1 MKKLLLSTGL
11 LCLLMTMIGAIVPAP
26 DFSGT
31 WALDKAK
38 SENIPPQMSEGDIS
52 WVITATAKTLKKE
65 VKGGRLAQTENYNL
79 DGTEVSEE
87 MPLGGFTA
95 KAKRAA
101 KVMGEILELKSVLS
115 GEANGNAF
123 SATTTQHLE
132 LADGGKTLK
141 VHQTRESTRG
151 NLESKLVFMKK

>member
-1 MKKLLLSTGL
+1 MKKLFLTTGL
-11 LCLLMTMIGAIVPAP
+11 LGWLMTLVWAAVPGP

-31 WALDKAK
+31 WALDRAK
-38 SENIPPQMSEGDIS
+38 SEGVPRQMAEGEIS
-52 WVITATAKTLKKE
+52 WVITVTGKTLKKE
-65 VKGGRLAQTENYNL
+65 VKGGMIAQTENYNL
-79 DGTEVSEE
+79 DGAEVNEE

-101 KVMGEILELKSVLS
+101 KVMGEMLELKSVLT

-123 SATTTQHLE
+123 TATTTQHLE

-151 NLESKLVFMKK
+151 NQESKLVFTKK